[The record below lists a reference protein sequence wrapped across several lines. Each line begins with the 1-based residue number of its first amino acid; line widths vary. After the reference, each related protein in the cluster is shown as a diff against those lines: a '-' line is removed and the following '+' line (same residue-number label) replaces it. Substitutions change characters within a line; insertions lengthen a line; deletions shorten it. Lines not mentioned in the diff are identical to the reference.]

1 MAYTG
6 VFEAPKI
13 NPSMFGLL
21 TVIKPDTSIDEDK
34 WVRGFS
40 QEWETTPQY
49 VTNYDDTDSTSEQIA
64 APTVNYF
71 DEIKPFFIEVDET
84 RSTLGFSGIDRIARI
99 TRQLEGVTQK
109 ALEAELW
116 DGAIR
121 IGESHD
127 NKALID
133 STATILNSGTALS
146 SRRAIALLEHTIGS
160 NSPAGEQGVIH
171 MTRDIAALLANDGSL
186 FYDTNG
192 KDHMRTVGGTPVIVG
207 SGYSGAG
214 PTGAANR
221 TASATNKWM
230 YATGTVKVYLGKPD
244 VVNDNLAQGYDV
256 SGNANDLRL
265 KAIRPVAV
273 YFDPSV
279 HLAVRV
285 DLTA

>member
-13 NPSMFGLL
+13 IPSMFGLL
-21 TVIKPDTSIDEDK
+21 TVVTPDTSVDEDK

-40 QEWETTPQY
+40 QEWETTPQFI
-49 VTNYDDTDSTSEQIA
+49 TNYDDTDSTSEQIS

-109 ALEAELW
+109 ALEKELW
-116 DGAIR
+116 AGAIR

-127 NKALID
+127 NKALVD
-133 STATILNSGTALS
+133 ASATILNSGNALS
-146 SRRAIALLEHTIGS
+146 ARRAIALLEYTIGNS
-160 NSPAGEQGVIH
+160 SPAGEQGVIH
-171 MTRDIAALLANDGSL
+171 MTRDLAALLAADGAL
-186 FYDTNG
+186 FYHTRDT
-192 KDHMRTVGGTPVIVG
+192 DHLQTVGGTPVIIG
-207 SGYSGAG
+207 SGYPGSG
-214 PTGAANR
+214 PTGA
-221 TASATNKWM
+221 TGESATAANKWM

-256 SGNANDLRL
+256 SNNANSVRL
-265 KAIRPVAV
+265 KAIRPAAV
-273 YFDPSV
+273 YFDPSI

>member
-13 NPSMFGLL
+13 DPSMFGLL
-21 TVIKPDTSIDEDK
+21 AVVKPDTSIDEDK

-40 QEWETTPQY
+40 QEWETTPQF
-49 VTNYDDTDSTSEQIA
+49 VTNYDDTNSTSEQIA
-64 APTVNYF
+64 APVVNYY

-99 TRQLEGVTQK
+99 VRQIEGVTQK
-109 ALEAELW
+109 AVEAELW

-127 NKALID
+127 NKALVS
-133 STATILNSGTALS
+133 STVTTLNSGTALS
-146 SRRAIALLEHTIGS
+146 PRRALALLEHYIATTS
-160 NSPAGEQGVIH
+160 TAGEQGIIH
-171 MTRDIAALLANDGSL
+171 MTRDVAALLSG
-186 FYDTNG
+186 NG
-192 KDHMRTVGGTPVIVG
+192 QMFFHERGKEHLQTLAGTPVVIG
-207 SGYSGAG
+207 SGYSGNG
-214 PTGAANR
+214 PNGATGA
-221 TASATNKWM
+221 TASDINKWM

-265 KAIRPVAV
+265 KAIRPAAV

>member
-13 NPSMFGLL
+13 IPSMFGLL
-21 TVIKPDTSIDEDK
+21 TVVKPDTSVDEDK

-40 QEWETTPQY
+40 QEWETTPQFI
-49 VTNYDDTDSTSEQIA
+49 TNYDDTDSTSEQIS

-109 ALEAELW
+109 AIEAELW
-116 DGAIR
+116 AGAIR
-121 IGESHD
+121 SGESHD
-127 NKALID
+127 NKALVD
-133 STATILNSGTALS
+133 ASATILNSGTALS
-146 SRRAIALLEHTIGS
+146 ARRAIALLEHTIGT

-171 MTRDIAALLANDGSL
+171 MTRDIAALLASDGAL
-186 FYDTNG
+186 FYHAAE
-192 KDHMRTVGGTPVIVG
+192 KDHLQTVGGTPIVIG
-207 SGYSGAG
+207 SGYPGTG
-214 PTGAANR
+214 PTGATGAA
-221 TASATNKWM
+221 ASAINKWM
-230 YATGTVKVYLGKPD
+230 YATGTVKVHLGKPD

-256 SGNANDLRL
+256 SNNANNIRL
-265 KAIRPVAV
+265 KAIRPAAV
-273 YFDPSV
+273 YFDPSI